1 MEATVI
7 QKKANVSVMQAT
19 PEKGLHNFNICIL
32 LYFLYYLQS
41 YQNRLDTSFWVT
53 THQLRNY
60 LLNVNLLFVVN
71 AIM

>member
-53 THQLRNY
+53 TTHQLRNY
-60 LLNVNLLFVVN
+60 C
-71 AIM
+71 